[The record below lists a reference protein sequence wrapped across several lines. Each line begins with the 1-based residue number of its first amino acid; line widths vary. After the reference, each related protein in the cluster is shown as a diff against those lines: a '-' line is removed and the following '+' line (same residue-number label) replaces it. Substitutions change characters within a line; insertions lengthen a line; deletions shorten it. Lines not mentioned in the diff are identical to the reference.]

1 MEKGFDIN
9 EIEVKDSNKNIE
21 KLLTGDVETG
31 LQKGDPRK
39 PNAEIEGGEYIK
51 LPQGNVKKAEG
62 PKHTQ
67 GGIKTNLPE
76 NTEVISDSIYLTKSE
91 VLKLE
96 KEFEVNLS
104 TKDTYATALDKY
116 SKKIGLKKLNDEQE
130 DIISLLKKEI
140 EKKSVDKGTSLINNE
155 YLSNKIYDI
164 ESKKKPLEDKRKKF
178 FDKVFD
184 IQESK
189 KKQENKEGE
198 FKFGGVQE
206 QAFQNLLKKH
216 NMSEDEGRRILSGLP
231 KFADGGEFIKRI
243 EAGEDPNAI
252 YKDLRNSALN
262 QTITEQEYRDILNR
276 YYQKYPETNTASSTE
291 NARLRGTY
299 VNNEFKN
306 EDRVYQ
312 KANQTN
318 YGTEK
323 DPQTILTNLYQ
334 NFPDIISDEK
344 VFGKYIDKEALKNG
358 EIKFKDNLPL
368 NQEQAAVLEFQKRAD
383 KRMRASANDIIKNP
397 NDFSEETVKKA
408 QSYLKDETF
417 LEDQS
422 KAKTEEERIRLYD
435 RKMGNF
441 TSGRYSLKLDLVT
454 PEESDLLKSKG
465 IYTANQITPE
475 ILSQLS
481 QESQDRVNR
490 LKKIKSEDSDYNINV
505 YTPEKEKPSPQTEGD
520 IKEDIDLSTKQKRA
534 RAFYSPDQSVLPPG
548 GQQPEMLVN
557 NRFQRID
564 PIRIGIES
572 QLQSGA
578 ENRNFLAS
586 QIDFLP
592 PAQRAAALSSLLSTT
607 QSAENEAILGTN
619 ITNAQ
624 NISAAEQFN
633 IGQSDRENIAQGSN
647 LLNFEGRSLTAKAK
661 TEADLRE
668 YLKYN
673 HNVAMNKFSND
684 QQLNLISNLTPDY
697 ALDYYGMGVNYDPYY
712 DFQIKNNDQLNRLG
726 LGPTNTTEQSVD
738 EEV

>member
-21 KLLTGDVETG
+21 KLLTGDVEIG

-243 EAGEDPNAI
+243 EEGKDNPDTI
-252 YKDLRNSALN
+252 YKELRQAALDGKISEANYQDVIKKYYAKYPQNASNTDAETATLTPEEKTIVEKKWNGDEKAYLNFKTISEKVKDPKFSSSLYEQYKKDIESDKNYTKDKKGSWYSALKDRSESEVV
-262 QTITEQEYRDILNR
+262 EQLLAQEER
-276 YYQKYPETNTASSTE
+276 
-291 NARLRGTY
+291 NARLEAYGLDPEKTDQSTAKGAR
-299 VNNEFKN
+299 
-306 EDRVYQ
+306 
-312 KANQTN
+312 TN
-318 YGTEK
+318 K
-323 DPQTILTNLYQ
+323 QTIDFINQ
-334 NFPDIISDEK
+334 H
-344 VFGKYIDKEALKNG
+344 KEALG
-358 EIKFKDNLPL
+358 DILPGF
-368 NQEQAAVLEFQKRAD
+368 EKGYIGQAAYISYNNLLSNEKSGYKGYKKNQTGKDDEALGKISSID
-383 KRMRASANDIIKNP
+383 NDNTNTTLGHRM
-397 NDFSEETVKKA
+397 
-408 QSYLKDETF
+408 
-417 LEDQS
+417 
-422 KAKTEEERIRLYD
+422 
-435 RKMGNF
+435 
-441 TSGRYSLKLDLVT
+441 SGFDPIV
-454 PEESDLLKSKG
+454 E
-465 IYTANQITPE
+465 
-475 ILSQLS
+475 
-481 QESQDRVNR
+481 
-490 LKKIKSEDSDYNINV
+490 
-505 YTPEKEKPSPQTEGD
+505 EKEKPSPQPEGE

-534 RAFYSPDQSVLPPG
+534 RAFHSPDQSVLPPG